1 MTELTLVWKASFIFL
16 WMHYF
21 IQEGF
26 WIHLGGSLLFIHSSR
41 IISILFLISFY
52 RWTFLEIHSNAS
64 LSDAVQ
70 AKAAGMTEGS
80 LTAELMQKSYQNT
93 LAGYCDAEPE
103 FCETLGKFLG
113 DNLKWISK
121 QIASNPTDK
130 YWYQVKN
137 LSCTLFIGMISG
149 SLFYI
154 IWSYNFI
161 IGLVIL

>member
-1 MTELTLVWKASFIFL
+1 M
-16 WMHYF
+16 
-21 IQEGF
+21 
-26 WIHLGGSLLFIHSSR
+26 LFIHSSR

-80 LTAELMQKSYQNT
+80 LTAELMHKSYQNT

-113 DNLKWISK
+113 DNLKWISE

-130 YWYQVKN
+130 YWYQVK
-137 LSCTLFIGMISG
+137 ISAVHF
-149 SLFYI
+149 L
-154 IWSYNFI
+154 
-161 IGLVIL
+161 LE